1 MTLVYS
7 YRKLLLWGAT
17 PAPITEAG
25 KLRHVVVREQR
36 VVGWGLVAELRAEAK
51 LGGPSVALPAWLCY
65 LLLILSEAGRAGMPL
80 GFWLVRFYL
89 DFAVWKCQ
97 SDRLV
102 LGSRG
107 VSCLQ
112 SGGGSLLWDFG
123 APGVADFRNRKV
135 CPCPCG
141 RSHVV

>member
-1 MTLVYS
+1 MV
-7 YRKLLLWGAT
+7 G
-17 PAPITEAG
+17 
-25 KLRHVVVREQR
+25 EQR

-51 LGGPSVALPAWLCY
+51 LRGPSVALPALLCY
-65 LLLILSEAGRAGMPL
+65 PLLILSEAGRAGVPL

-89 DFAVWKCQ
+89 DFAVRKCQ
-97 SDRLV
+97 SDKLV

-112 SGGGSLLWDFG
+112 SGGGSLLGDFG
-123 APGVADFRNRKV
+123 APGVAEFRSRKV
-135 CPCPCG
+135 CLCPCG